1 MKNADLSIVL
11 SDFNRRDAEKLMA
24 KKIVIVSGGIPD
36 PCPQFAEKILP
47 LRRARID
54 ARKKILAGEIPG
66 DDSAKTVNVLYV
78 ALVSREK
85 GVFDA
90 IEGVAL
96 ANEKSPLRFR
106 ITVIGGSASGVEE
119 KELSE
124 FIAQRGLQDT
134 VEILGFVSD
143 ARKMQAL
150 HDADVFCFPTY
161 YSAEN
166 QPGNL
171 IEAMAFGLPIVT
183 TRWRSIP
190 EMLPENYPG
199 IVNPKSPEQIAGSL
213 ALLAAR
219 DCAGPLREIFLRR
232 FTFEQHIAKMA
243 ESVRSVEPI

>member
-1 MKNADLSIVL
+1 
-11 SDFNRRDAEKLMA
+11 
-24 KKIVIVSGGIPD
+24 
-36 PCPQFAEKILP
+36 
-47 LRRARID
+47 
-54 ARKKILAGEIPG
+54 
-66 DDSAKTVNVLYV
+66 VLYV

-106 ITVIGGSASGVEE
+106 LKMIGGFASAAEE
-119 KELSE
+119 AELHE
-124 FIAQRGLQDT
+124 FIRRRGLQNT

-190 EMLPENYPG
+190 ENA
-199 IVNPKSPEQIAGSL
+199 AGKLSG
-213 ALLAAR
+213 
-219 DCAGPLREIFLRR
+219 DC
-232 FTFEQHIAKMA
+232 
-243 ESVRSVEPI
+243 